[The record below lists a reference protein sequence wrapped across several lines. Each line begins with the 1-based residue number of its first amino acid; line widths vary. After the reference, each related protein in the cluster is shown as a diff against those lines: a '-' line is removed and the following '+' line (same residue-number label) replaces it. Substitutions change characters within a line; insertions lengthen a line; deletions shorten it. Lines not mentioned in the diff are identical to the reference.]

1 MREIFA
7 PIVTVKSKA
16 LEYGNIREIIN
27 CGIMIHLKD
36 IKILQG

>member
-1 MREIFA
+1 MREIFE

-16 LEYGNIREIIN
+16 LAHGSIREIVN